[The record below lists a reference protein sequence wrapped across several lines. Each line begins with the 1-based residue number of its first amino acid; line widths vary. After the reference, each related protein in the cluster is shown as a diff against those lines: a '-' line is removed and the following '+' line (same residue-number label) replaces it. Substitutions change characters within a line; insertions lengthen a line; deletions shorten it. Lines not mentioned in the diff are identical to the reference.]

1 MARSDPAPDSS
12 SSRPDSAPSPARSG
26 DAPELTAQGR
36 PVPRNWRVLVGAV
49 WSGQA
54 FSILTSFAANYA
66 VVWWLTE
73 STGSATLLTFMTAM
87 MYLPMALLGPFA
99 GTVVDRFPRRA
110 VMIAADL
117 ASALFALA
125 MALLIVAGHLSVG
138 LIVTMMLARSVFQA
152 FHSPAM
158 QALMPCLVPDR
169 HLVRISSLGQG
180 IQSIANIA
188 GPALGILLY
197 TAFGLQAALL
207 LDVGGALLACAGL
220 LFVRGVDDGHMAQ
233 TQRTGVVTEMR
244 DGLRALRSVRGL
256 APAFVWLLVGYLFF
270 APIGSL
276 FPLLTYGHF
285 GGDGFQ
291 ASLVEAVWGAGALV
305 GTAILGVWGGGRRLM
320 RLVMIAQTSMGVFTL
335 AEGLLPP
342 DAFVVFVI
350 LLVPQA
356 IIDAFYYTPLMA
368 LIQRL
373 IEPQLLG
380 RVVSL
385 YMTGTSLVAPIA
397 LLISGPLAD
406 ACGVAAWF
414 VVCGAGLIVSG
425 VGMMLTPS
433 VHGLDRAAQRR
444 AEQSAAAEPGKPT
457 DVGASAAADEA

>member
-1 MARSDPAPDSS
+1 MAQPDPASASAPD
-12 SSRPDSAPSPARSG
+12 PSPARSSADAPAPASLPASG
-26 DAPELTAQGR
+26 LASEPAPELTAHGR
-36 PVPRNWRVLVGAV
+36 PVPRNWPVLVSAV
-49 WSGQA
+49 WGGQA

-99 GTVVDRFPRRA
+99 GAVVDRFPRRA
-110 VMIAADL
+110 IMIGADL

-125 MALLIVAGHLSVG
+125 MALMIVAGHLSVG
-138 LIVTMMLARSVFQA
+138 LIIVMMLARSVFQT

-197 TAFGLQAALL
+197 TTFGLQAALL
-207 LDVGGALLACAGL
+207 LDVGGALLACGGL

-233 TQRTGVVTEMR
+233 AQRTDVRPEMR

-256 APAFVWLLVGYLFF
+256 APAFVWLLVGYFFF
-270 APIGSL
+270 APMASL
-276 FPLLTYGHF
+276 FPLMTYSHF

-320 RLVMIAQTSMGVFTL
+320 LLVTISILSMGVFTL

-342 DAFVVFVI
+342 SAFVVFVI
-350 LLVPQA
+350 LMVPQA
-356 IIDAFYYTPLMA
+356 IIEAFYYTPLMA

-385 YMTGTSLVAPIA
+385 YMTGSSLVAPVA
-397 LLISGPLAD
+397 LLISGPAAD
-406 ACGVAAWF
+406 TWGVAAWF
-414 VVCGAGLIVSG
+414 VVCGVGMIASG
-425 VGMMLTPS
+425 VGMCLTPS
-433 VHGLDRAAQRR
+433 VRALDREAQNR
-444 AEQSAAAEPGKPT
+444 
-457 DVGASAAADEA
+457 